1 MHLQECEHCAQ
12 VAVSEMVAL
21 CVPETDS
28 SSCADLCEE
37 CGKELKTHSFV
48 HIVKIDRSSGLPHIY
63 VYTQS
68 QFLQE
73 ILCTA

>member
-12 VAVSEMVAL
+12 VAVSEMVTL

-28 SSCADLCEE
+28 SSCADLC
-37 CGKELKTHSFV
+37 GKELKTHSFV
-48 HIVKIDRSSGLPHIY
+48 HIVEIDRSSGLP
-63 VYTQS
+63 
-68 QFLQE
+68 E